1 MRTFAIGD
9 VHGRLTMLVDLLR
22 KIDEA
27 AANEPHRIV
36 CLGDYVDRGPASA
49 GVIELL
55 RTRQA
60 QIGRDRFVCLKG
72 NHEAMLLAARENPV
86 SELLWLE
93 NGGKQCLS
101 SYGIS
106 FVDDLPEADVD
117 WIEQCPTYFEDAWRC
132 YVHAGLDPASDRL
145 DQRDE
150 DRLWI
155 RDAFLDADHDFGR
168 FVVHGHTPQTDGRPD
183 LRRHRLNLD
192 TAAAFGG
199 PLTAAA
205 FVDGRE
211 RPVSF
216 LRADPT

>member
-9 VHGRLTMLVDLLR
+9 IHGRLTMLVELLR
-22 KIDEA
+22 KIDEVA
-27 AANEPHRIV
+27 ADEPHRIV

-60 QIGRDRFVCLKG
+60 RAGRDRFVCLKG
-72 NHEAMLLAARENPV
+72 NHEAMLLAARDDDV
-86 SELLWLE
+86 AELQWLD
-93 NGGKQCLS
+93 NGGVSCLR
-101 SYGIS
+101 SYGVLS
-106 FVDDLPEADVD
+106 VEELPEPDIA
-117 WIEQCPTYFEDAWRC
+117 WIEECPTYFEDAWRC
-132 YVHAGLDPASDRL
+132 YVHAGLDPARDRL
-145 DQRDE
+145 DQE
-150 DRLWI
+150 DDVRLWI
-155 RDAFLDADHDFGR
+155 REVFLAADHDFGR
-168 FVVHGHTPQTDGRPD
+168 FVVHGHTPQKDGRPD

-199 PLTAAA
+199 PLTAAM

-216 LRADPT
+216 LRADPA